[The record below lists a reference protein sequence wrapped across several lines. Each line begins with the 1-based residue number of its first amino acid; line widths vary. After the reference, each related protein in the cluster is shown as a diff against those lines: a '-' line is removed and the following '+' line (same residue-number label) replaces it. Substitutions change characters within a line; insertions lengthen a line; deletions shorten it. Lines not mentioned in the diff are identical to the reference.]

1 MKELQLILGFV
12 GFEMQLI
19 KFHIDYEL
27 IKKIG
32 YIYKDDSYTYNVF
45 KVFREDVTSLSYD
58 SEALTSC

>member
-27 IKKIG
+27 IKKLDI
-32 YIYKDDSYTYNVF
+32 YIKMTHIPIM
-45 KVFREDVTSLSYD
+45 SLRF
-58 SEALTSC
+58 LGKM